1 MVEISRFAPP
11 QFPRLARIPGVGAA
25 TASCAFKSAGQRDL
39 LLIGLRPGSAVA
51 GVFTRSTVTSA
62 AVQSSK
68 RSVRG
73 GRARALVV
81 HSGNANALTGRQGKV
96 LVDRMCQAVGD
107 ALDCPPQEVLVAA
120 TGIIGQRVTDQ
131 QLLGHLPGLAGE
143 LGEVDWE
150 QAVEAIRTTDTYSK
164 GSSRTVAFG
173 DRQVS
178 VSGIAKG
185 AGMIA
190 PDMAT
195 MLCFLFTDAAVEPDE
210 LQRMLTYAN
219 ARSFRR
225 ITVDGDESTSDT
237 MLAFAT
243 GEVAPP
249 EGGER
254 GAALARLREALAEV
268 AFDLA
273 MQVVRDGEGIS
284 KFIKVTVSGA
294 RTDEDAYVMAKSIA
308 ESPLVKT
315 AIAGGHANW
324 GRIAMAIGKT
334 HRPVDQE
341 RLAVWL
347 GEHQVVVDGDQNDAL
362 DLDALTAY
370 MSSDSIDITAD
381 VAMGHQSSTMWT
393 CDLTHQYIDVNAY
406 YLT

>member
-1 MVEISRFAPP
+1 MVEISRFAPAA
-11 QFPRLARIPGVGAA
+11 FPRLARVPGVSAA
-25 TASCAFKSAGQRDL
+25 TASCAFKSGDQRDL
-39 LLIGLRPGSAVA
+39 LLVALRPGTAVA
-51 GVFTRSTVTSA
+51 GVFTQSTVTSA

-81 HSGNANALTGRQGKV
+81 HSGNANALTGRHGKV
-96 LVDRMCQAVGD
+96 LVERMCQTVGD
-107 ALDCPPQEVLVAA
+107 SLGCPPDEVLMAA
-120 TGIIGQRVTDQ
+120 TGIIGQRVTDE
-131 QLLGHLPGLAGE
+131 QLLGRLPDLAGD

-150 QAVEAIRTTDTYSK
+150 QAVEAIRTTDTFSK
-164 GSSRTVAFG
+164 GSTRAFTVG

-210 LQRMLTYAN
+210 LQRLLTYAN

-243 GEVAPP
+243 AHTDLAA
-249 EGGER
+249 GGDR
-254 GAALARLREALAEV
+254 DAALGQLREALAEV

-273 MQVVRDGEGIS
+273 MQVVKDGEGIS
-284 KFIKVTVSGA
+284 KLIEVTVRGA
-294 RTDEDAYVMAKSIA
+294 RTEGDAFAMSKAIA

-315 AIAGGHANW
+315 AVAGGHANW

-334 HRPVDQE
+334 HRPVDQD
-341 RLAVWL
+341 RLSVWL
-347 GEHQVVVDGDQNDAL
+347 GPHQVVVDGDQNDEL
-362 DLDALTAY
+362 DLDALAAY
-370 MSSDSIDITAD
+370 MKSDSIAIAAD
-381 VAMGHQSSTMWT
+381 VAMGHESSTVWT
-393 CDLTHQYIDVNAY
+393 CDLTHQYIDINAY
-406 YLT
+406 YMT